1 MYRTSS
7 LTGRSLIISVII
19 LLVTACTPA
28 ATLPTPLPP
37 TETQIIPSVT
47 SIPLTATLE
56 SLPTSTETSIPSSP
70 TVVPPTNTPS
80 SNGEGQSV
88 LIFLIAVDDNGR
100 SGNLI
105 GCGDS
110 VIPVQVLIPPTQG
123 VLRAALNALLSV
135 KDQFYGESGLY
146 NPLYQS
152 NLQVGDVTI
161 AEGQAI
167 IHLTGTLMMG
177 GECDIPRV
185 EAQLTEIALQFST
198 VKSVAVFVNDIPL
211 KDALSL
217 K

>member
-1 MYRTSS
+1 MASTLVRAACPHDCPDTCA
-7 LTGRSLIISVII
+7 LHVTVQAGRVIR
-19 LLVTACTPA
+19 VA
-28 ATLPTPLPP
+28 
-37 TETQIIPSVT
+37 
-47 SIPLTATLE
+47 
-56 SLPTSTETSIPSSP
+56 
-70 TVVPPTNTPS
+70 
-80 SNGEGQSV
+80 
-88 LIFLIAVDDNGR
+88 
-100 SGNLI
+100 
-105 GCGDS
+105 GD
-110 VIPVQVLIPPTQG
+110 PKHPPTQG

-161 AEGQAI
+161 EGGQAI

-198 VKSVAVFVNDIPL
+198 VTSVAVFINDIPL
-211 KDALSL
+211 KDVLSL

>member
-1 MYRTSS
+1 MHRTSS
-7 LTGRSLIISVII
+7 QTGRSLIILTII
-19 LLVTACTPA
+19 VLLTACTPA
-28 ATLPTPLPP
+28 ATLPAPLPP

-47 SIPLTATLE
+47 SIPPSATLE
-56 SLPTSTETSIPSSP
+56 PLPTSTETAIPPSP
-70 TVVPPTNTPS
+70 TVVTPTNTPS
-80 SNGEGQSV
+80 STGEGQSV
-88 LIFLIAVDDNGR
+88 LVYLIAVDDNGR
-100 SGNLI
+100 SGKLI

-146 NPLYQS
+146 NALYLS

-161 AEGQAI
+161 ANGQAI

-177 GECDIPRV
+177 GVCDIPRV

-198 VKSVAVFVNDIPL
+198 VTSVAVFINDIPL
-211 KDALSL
+211 KDVLSL